1 MIMVILFKLEQ
12 SLYYNEKHKQISL
25 FNINGFVANYNCG
38 ICQRVTG
45 RYEEAIE
52 SFNASLKIS
61 EDEGDLESSIM
72 SIYQISICYAFLDNI
87 NSFTEYTQVTHL
99 NKGILSKK

>member
-1 MIMVILFKLEQ
+1 MILVILINPDQ
-12 SLYYNEKHKQISL
+12 SLYYNGKHKQISL

-38 ICQRVTG
+38 ICQRITG

-52 SFNASLKIS
+52 SFNSSLKIS

-72 SIYQISICYAFLDNI
+72 SIYQIAICYAFLDNI
-87 NSFTEYTQVTHL
+87 NSFTEYTQVIYINT
-99 NKGILSKK
+99 GILSEE